1 MVTQKKF
8 TFPGVLKTVR
18 QKSREP
24 IMTENST
31 LVANYRQMS
40 DYRQMSNS
48 QLAIAGVGI
57 AVFSM
62 ILDFIMIFNPFSGFS
77 SSVSGDEN
85 VRRSLPTRRMNRGDE
100 NYKIPKSA
108 KREQKR
114 IKESANS
121 KKSRRV

>member
-1 MVTQKKF
+1 
-8 TFPGVLKTVR
+8 
-18 QKSREP
+18 
-24 IMTENST
+24 MTENST
-31 LVANYRQMS
+31 LVA

-62 ILDFIMIFNPFSGFS
+62 ILDFIMIFNPFSGFAS
-77 SSVSGDEN
+77 TGDEN
-85 VRRSLPTRRMNRGDE
+85 VRRRSLPNRRMNRGDE
-100 NYKIPKSA
+100 NKEILKLA

-121 KKSRRV
+121 KKSRRVQASLILNH

>member
-1 MVTQKKF
+1 
-8 TFPGVLKTVR
+8 
-18 QKSREP
+18 
-24 IMTENST
+24 MTENST
-31 LVANYRQMS
+31 NLVADYRQMS
-40 DYRQMSNS
+40 TDYRQMSNS

-85 VRRSLPTRRMNRGDE
+85 VRRRSLPTRRMNRGDK

>member
-1 MVTQKKF
+1 
-8 TFPGVLKTVR
+8 
-18 QKSREP
+18 
-24 IMTENST
+24 MTENST
-31 LVANYRQMS
+31 LVA

-85 VRRSLPTRRMNRGDE
+85 VRKRSLPTRRMNRGDK